1 MKIALCVLIM
11 MLCAPEVA
19 PNGSPVRSF
28 DLGKTGDSISS
39 PAGHTDL
46 QRFA

>member
-11 MLCAPEVA
+11 MLYAPGVA
-19 PNGSPVRSF
+19 PTGPLVRSF
-28 DLGKTGDSISS
+28 DLGRTGDSISW